1 MGNVITWLLKAV
13 VSLLVIIALGVV
25 YLLVAV
31 DPNDFKSEIKSAAA
45 SQGLE
50 LSLDGNLSWQFL
62 PQIGVVVEQV
72 EFAHSTVAS
81 GKISELS
88 LSVSW
93 AELFNIDLSSNH
105 SLWVQ
110 LTFATQQFYSP
121 S

>member
-50 LSLDGNLSWQFL
+50 LS
-62 PQIGVVVEQV
+62 
-72 EFAHSTVAS
+72 
-81 GKISELS
+81 
-88 LSVSW
+88 
-93 AELFNIDLSSNH
+93 
-105 SLWVQ
+105 
-110 LTFATQQFYSP
+110 
-121 S
+121 